1 MYRLLIV
8 DDEPVIANGL
18 VQLLQDRQEF
28 ELDICKAY
36 SADEALEIAQRTK
49 LDILVSDIRMPKK
62 NGLQL
67 VDEIAYYWPSCRMI
81 FLTGYSEF
89 NYVYEAIRKNVDNYI
104 LKSEGVEPIFEA
116 VRGAIV
122 KLEEEHRNR
131 LQQEKAQ
138 LHLRIVE
145 SLLKKEL
152 LESVL
157 RGEELPALLREERY
171 ADLDFAIALD
181 RPSFILVGHADQQEG
196 ITMKLLEAAGSIFG
210 KLLPPSIGCE
220 YTFYDGH
227 LIVWFLQPNADLV
240 DRLRDEADA
249 AENGHRVVAYLRGVL
264 ERVQNEC
271 EEILDVSMSFGIS
284 GNMMN
289 RWDQTREQVEMI
301 RSLIRRRVQLG
312 QRMVIVDYERTTD
325 KSSIQIKLT
334 GIQQDAFK
342 KGLLDQIHRYIEEHL
357 AGDLSLTAIAEEVH
371 LNPSYLSRYYKQ
383 ISGHNLIEY
392 IKSFKL
398 ESAIA
403 MMSDPHLKLNEIAF
417 RVGFDS
423 PSYFATFFK
432 KMTGKSPQEYRNL
445 Q

>member
-227 LIVWFLQPNADLV
+227 LIVWFLQPNAELV

-289 RWDQTREQVEMI
+289 RWGQTREQVEMI

-325 KSSIQIKLT
+325 KSSIQIKLA

-392 IKSFKL
+392 IQSFKL

-403 MMSDPHLKLNEIAF
+403 MMSDPHLKLNEIAL

>member
-18 VQLLQDRQEF
+18 VQLLQDRQQF

-104 LKSEGVEPIFEA
+104 LKSEGVKPIFEA

-181 RPSFILVGHADQQEG
+181 RPSFILIGHADQQEG
-196 ITMKLLEAAGSIFG
+196 ITMKLLEAAGSILG

-227 LIVWFLQPNADLV
+227 LIVWFLQPNAELV
-240 DRLRDEADA
+240 DRLRDEADG

-289 RWDQTREQVEMI
+289 RWGQTREQVEMI

-325 KSSIQIKLT
+325 KSSIQIKLA

-403 MMSDPHLKLNEIAF
+403 MMSDPHLKLNEIAL

>member
-89 NYVYEAIRKNVDNYI
+89 NYVYEAIRKNVDSYI

-116 VRGAIV
+116 VRKAIV

-181 RPSFILVGHADQQEG
+181 RPSFILIGHADQQEG

-227 LIVWFLQPNADLV
+227 LIVWFLQPNAELV

-289 RWDQTREQVEMI
+289 RWGQTREQVEMI

-325 KSSIQIKLT
+325 KSSIQIKLA

-403 MMSDPHLKLNEIAF
+403 MMSDPHLKLNEIAL